1 MLNLIK
7 IRKDLHRIPEL
18 AFEEVKTK
26 EYLIN
31 ILRAFKNIKIHTFDF
46 PGILVEYS
54 HGKGEYTLFR
64 SDMDALP
71 ITEETGCD
79 FTSEHPGKMHS
90 CGHDMHMTILIG
102 LIEKL
107 VNEKIAK
114 NVLFLFQPA
123 EEGKGGAKRILDTG
137 TLDRFPIKE
146 TYALHVKGDIPVGTV
161 STKPGIF
168 FANTEEV
175 DIVFTGIGAHVALAE
190 KGKDALDAGCEFYQL
205 VNKGVKEKF
214 NNSQEIL
221 CKFGKM
227 STGNVRN
234 TIAADCK
241 LEGTIRAFSIED
253 HNSLK
258 EIVKKSVKE
267 ISGKFNIKGECEY
280 ANFYKALINAKKLY
294 KNFVNKINNS
304 KYTFREADRLLGGED
319 FGFFAEKY
327 TGLFFW
333 LGANQGEEQD
343 LHSSKFLP
351 DERAIAIGIEV
362 FWNLIK

>member
-1 MLNLIK
+1 MLDLIK
-7 IRKDLHRIPEL
+7 VRKELHKIPEL
-18 AFEEVKTK
+18 AFDEFKTK
-26 EYLIN
+26 EYLMS
-31 ILRAFKNIKIHTFDF
+31 ILKAFKDIKISTFDF

-54 HGKGEYTLFR
+54 HGKGDYILFR

-79 FTSEHPGKMHS
+79 FASEHPGKMHA

-102 LIEKL
+102 LIEK
-107 VNEKIAK
+107 VVSERIGENI
-114 NVLFLFQPA
+114 LFVFQPA

-137 TLDRFPIKE
+137 ILDKFSIKQA
-146 TYALHVKGDIPVGTV
+146 YALHVKGDIPVGTI

-168 FANTEEV
+168 FTNTEEIDV
-175 DIVFTGIGAHVALAE
+175 IFEGIGAHVALADR
-190 KGKDALDAGCEFYQL
+190 GKDALEAGCEFYQL
-205 VNKGVKEKF
+205 VNKEVKEKF

-227 STGNVRN
+227 IAGNVRN

-253 HNSLK
+253 HNSLR
-258 EIVKKSVKE
+258 EIAKNSVKE
-267 ISGKFNIKGECEY
+267 ISGKFNINAKCEY
-280 ANFYKALINAKKLY
+280 SNFYKALTNDKKLY
-294 KNFVNKINNS
+294 ENFINKINDL
-304 KYTFREADRLLGGED
+304 KYTFQETDKLLGGED

-333 LGANQGEEQD
+333 LGVNQGEEQD

-351 DERAIAIGIEV
+351 DERAIPIGIKI
-362 FWNLIK
+362 FWSLIK

>member
-1 MLNLIK
+1 MLNLIE

-18 AFEEVKTK
+18 AFKEIKTK
-26 EYLIN
+26 DYILN
-31 ILRAFKNIKIHTFDF
+31 ILKEFRGIKIHTFDF

-54 HGKGEYTLFR
+54 HGKGDYTLFR
-64 SDMDALP
+64 ADMDALP
-71 ITEETGCD
+71 IKEETGCN
-79 FTSEHPGKMHS
+79 FASEHPGKMHA
-90 CGHDMHMTILIG
+90 CGHDMHMTILLG
-102 LIEKL
+102 LIEK
-107 VNEKIAK
+107 VISSKIEQ
-114 NVLFLFQPA
+114 NILFLFQPA

-137 TLDRFPIKE
+137 TLDKFPIKE

-175 DIVFTGIGAHVALAE
+175 DVLFKGIGAHVALAE
-190 KGKDALDAGCEFYQL
+190 KGIDALDAGFEFYRL
-205 VNKGVKEKF
+205 VNEKVKEKF
-214 NNSQEIL
+214 NNSKEIL

-227 STGNVRN
+227 NAGNVRN
-234 TIAADCK
+234 AIAADCRF
-241 LEGTIRAFSIED
+241 EGTIRAFLTED

-258 EIVKKSVKE
+258 EIVKNSVKE
-267 ISGKFNIKGECEY
+267 ISRKFNINGKCEY
-280 ANFYKALINAKKLY
+280 SNHYKALINDKKLY
-294 KNFVNKINNS
+294 KKFVNKISDS
-304 KYTFREADRLLGGED
+304 KYTFREADKLLGGED

-351 DERAIAIGIEV
+351 DERAIANGIEI
-362 FWNLIK
+362 FWSLIK

>member
-26 EYLIN
+26 KYLIN
-31 ILRAFKNIKIHTFDF
+31 ILRVFKNIKIHTFDF

-79 FTSEHPGKMHS
+79 FASEHPGKMHA
-90 CGHDMHMTILIG
+90 CGHDMHMTILLG
-102 LIEKL
+102 LIDK
-107 VNEKIAK
+107 VINEEIEQ
-114 NVLFLFQPA
+114 NILFVFQPA

-137 TLDRFPIKE
+137 ILDKFPIKE
-146 TYALHVKGDIPVGTV
+146 VYALHVKGDIPVGTV
-161 STKPGIF
+161 STKSGIF
-168 FANTEEV
+168 FANTEEIDV
-175 DIVFTGIGAHVALAE
+175 IFKGIGAHVALAE
-190 KGKDALDAGCEFYQL
+190 KGKDALEAGCEFYQL
-205 VNKGVKEKF
+205 VNKKVKEKF
-214 NNSQEIL
+214 NNSQDIL
-221 CKFGKM
+221 YKFGKM
-227 STGNVRN
+227 SAGNVRN
-234 TIAADCK
+234 TIASDCK

-253 HNSLK
+253 HDSLK
-258 EIVKKSVKE
+258 EIVKKSVEE
-267 ISGKFNIKGECEY
+267 ISGKFNINGKCEY
-280 ANFYKALINAKKLY
+280 SNFYKALINDEKLY
-294 KNFVNKINNS
+294 QKFVNKVNDS

-351 DERAIAIGIEV
+351 DERVIAIGIEV

>member
-1 MLNLIK
+1 MLNLVE

-18 AFEEVKTK
+18 AFEEFKTK
-26 EYLIN
+26 KYLIK
-31 ILRAFKNIKIHTFDF
+31 ILKAFNNIKIHTFDF

-54 HGKGEYTLFR
+54 QGKGDYTLFR

-79 FTSEHPGKMHS
+79 FASEHLGKMHA

-102 LIEKL
+102 LIEKVISL
-107 VNEKIAK
+107 KIAK
-114 NVLFLFQPA
+114 NILFVFQPA

-137 TLDRFPIKE
+137 VLDKFPIKQA
-146 TYALHVKGDIPVGTV
+146 YALHVKGDIPVGTV

-168 FANTEEV
+168 FTNTEEV
-175 DIVFTGIGAHVALAE
+175 DVIFEGIGAHVALAE
-190 KGKDALDAGCEFYQL
+190 KGIDALDAGYEFYQL
-205 VNKGVKEKF
+205 VNKKVKEKF

-227 STGNVRN
+227 SAGNVRN

-241 LEGTIRAFSIED
+241 FEGTIRAFSLED
-253 HNSLK
+253 HNLLK
-258 EIVKKSVKE
+258 EIVKKYVKE
-267 ISGKFNIKGECEY
+267 ISRKFSINSKCEY
-280 ANFYKALINAKKLY
+280 SNFYKALINDEKLY
-294 KNFVNKINNS
+294 KKFVNKIGDS
-304 KYTFREADRLLGGED
+304 KYTFLEADRLLGGED

-343 LHSSKFLP
+343 LHSSEFLP

-362 FWNLIK
+362 FWSLIK